1 LTEKI
6 LEFQQERERL
16 NKLVLERSNLAIKR
30 FYNLDTQVYQDG
42 ALSAKFKEM
51 LGLVASF
58 VLRCDDCITYHI
70 MRCHEEGVSD
80 EELAEVL
87 AVGLVVGGSITIPH
101 QRRAMERWEELNRLA
116 QSRPQEE

>member
-1 LTEKI
+1 MTEKI